1 MSGWISAP
9 DADGDGLYDFNQ
21 DCHWSVEV
29 TKTESIQ
36 FQFLYILIE
45 PQADYEPCID
55 YVQVMI
61 IIL

>member
-9 DADGDGLYDFNQ
+9 DVDGDGLYDFNQ
-21 DCHWSVEV
+21 DCHWSIEV